1 MSLDRN
7 NLDEINKALSTYHET
22 RDPVLRAQIVDAF
35 LVLTRSTARRIA
47 GENLA
52 YMDMDIDDLASVGS
66 LGLLEAID
74 NYEPCEGAKFE
85 TYCLTR
91 IRGSIIDS
99 LRSFETSSKL
109 RRSQINDEKRRRG
122 RPTLEETESVPLRRK
137 LSLDISNSEN
147 GNSFRDSIPD
157 GRHADPISALSQAEV
172 KEVIV
177 SQCSETERLIIVL
190 YYYEDLTFKNI
201 SKIIGLTQGRISQIH
216 KNLLKKLRKRLGERR
231 DELFA
236 FEQ

>member
-1 MSLDRN
+1 MSFDRN
-7 NLDEINKALSTYHET
+7 NLEDVNKALSTYHET
-22 RDPVLRAQIVDAF
+22 RDPVLRAQLVDAF

-66 LGLLEAID
+66 IGLLDAID
-74 NYEPCEGAKFE
+74 NYQPCEGAKFE
-85 TYCLTR
+85 TYCLMR

-109 RRSQINDEKRRRG
+109 RRSQISDEKRKRG
-122 RPTLEETESVPLRRK
+122 RPSLDETEAIPLRRK
-137 LSLDISNSEN
+137 LSLDISNSED

-157 GRHADPISALSQAEV
+157 ERHPDPIAELSQAEV

-177 SQCSETERLIIVL
+177 RQCNETERLIVVL
-190 YYYEDLTFKNI
+190 YYYENLTFKNI
-201 SKIIGLTQGRISQIH
+201 GKVVGLTEGRISQIH
-216 KNLLKKLRKRLGERR
+216 KDLLKKLHKRLDERR

-236 FEQ
+236 FEK